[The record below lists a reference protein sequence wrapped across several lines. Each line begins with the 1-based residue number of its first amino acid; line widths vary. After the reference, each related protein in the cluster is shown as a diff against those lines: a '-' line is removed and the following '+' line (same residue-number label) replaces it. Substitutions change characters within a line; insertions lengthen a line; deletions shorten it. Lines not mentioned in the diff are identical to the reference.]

1 MADITHGTWI
11 NNGTPVD
18 KVFSNG
24 RQVYGR
30 NLLRNSSKLPYSGSW
45 GDSWS
50 TGQWRIAGNTTDTD
64 DMERTSK
71 EITDPPQG
79 NKATAISYTGIL
91 RSSVNDISLVAINNV
106 PISGDVTVSFWA
118 RQTSSVDTSFVSA
131 YWSGGSGMANTNAST
146 EVWRTTPYREFF
158 LPKDGSWTRFWATF
172 NLHNNGNIYI
182 GAGNTGTS
190 AEVQICLVKIETGTT
205 ATPYSLAPEDILN

>member
-11 NNGTPVD
+11 KDGKAVD
-18 KVFSNG
+18 AVFSNG

-30 NLLRNSSKLPYSGSW
+30 NLLRNSDKLPYSGTW
-45 GDSWS
+45 NNSWS

-64 DMERTSK
+64 DMKRTIK

-79 NKATAISYTGIL
+79 NEATVISYAGIL

-106 PISGDVTVSFWA
+106 PISSNVTVSFWA
-118 RQTSSVDTSFVSA
+118 RQTSSVDTAFVSA
-131 YWSGGSGMANTNAST
+131 YWSGTPGMVNTNAST
-146 EVWRTTPYREFF
+146 EGWLSTTYRELL
-158 LPKDGSWTRFWATF
+158 LPKDGSWTRFWGTF
-172 NLHNNGNIYI
+172 NVNNNGNVYI

-190 AEVQICLVKIETGTT
+190 AEVQICLVKIETGTM
-205 ATPYSLAPEDILN
+205 ATPWTLAPEDVLV